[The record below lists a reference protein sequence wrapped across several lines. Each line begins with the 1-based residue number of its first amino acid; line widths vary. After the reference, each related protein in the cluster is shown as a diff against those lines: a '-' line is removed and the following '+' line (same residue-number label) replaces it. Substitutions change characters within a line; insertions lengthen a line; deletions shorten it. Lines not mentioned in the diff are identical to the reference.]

1 MKKKVLGLSML
12 LALQMLASCENEKE
26 LNQPTEE
33 TTFLITRNGESTD
46 WSTEPEQQPVNAYV
60 FSNDV
65 FRGRKLGMTVDAD
78 NSVSLNLAKGSKVYF
93 TMGKEEPQSL
103 KALISGVSAEADML
117 AASLSGTDN
126 SSYYLSSPAIG
137 QSGTVDLIRTVA
149 RLDLDLPTN
158 GLTRIERITFDNL
171 PASTTVV
178 GNAAPHNPTSRY
190 QTEVNL
196 TPAVDASVTAVK
208 YLYES
213 ADPVRM
219 TVYGSYNNI
228 PITATTEVS
237 SILRNKVYKLHVANA
252 GASFKLTLSVREWQ
266 EGGTTESDP
275 DVNERIL
282 INRDYS
288 VFPNGTTADFNLNK
302 VALPGDGASFTMA
315 FLSDSRV
322 DVAYLMGVT
331 NDITVGTPAV
341 SFEGN
346 KVCTRIPITVA
357 EQGRGKLPYRVK
369 VGLKSALRE
378 QAYDYVELDV
388 AASRH
393 QIQTTTI
400 AGITW
405 MQFNAR
411 SRDLEDQI
419 YPIDGANVEYM
430 YENNWLSTV
439 GGLFQWG
446 RMHMYTPWMS
456 GTNNEGNQN
465 QDSPWVN
472 TTHVPCP
479 EGYRAPTRSELKAIL
494 PDKFTIP
501 GSHTVNGETIDV
513 TLHRSAIQPPAV
525 NGVSVLARYI
535 KLTSRESGQA
545 LYLPLSGNKGDKSTT
560 TNPYF
565 GHGFTYWCNEYH
577 GGGYSYCIRFW
588 PGGGGTSAAMATD
601 YRQPAE
607 AFAYLRCVKE

>member
-1 MKKKVLGLSML
+1 MKRKVLGLGML
-12 LALQMLASCENEKE
+12 LALQILASCENEKE
-26 LNQPTEE
+26 LNQPTEK

-46 WSTEPEQQPVNAYV
+46 WSGEPEQQPVNAYV
-60 FSNDV
+60 FSNQV
-65 FRGRKLGMTVDAD
+65 FRGRNLGMTIGAD

-93 TMGKEEPQSL
+93 TMGKEEPPSL
-103 KALISGVSAEADML
+103 KALISGVSGEAEML

-126 SSYYLSSPAIG
+126 SSYYLSSSAIS
-137 QSGTVDLIRTVA
+137 QEGTVDLIRTVA
-149 RLDLDLPTN
+149 RLDLDLPTD
-158 GLTRIERITFDNL
+158 GLTRIERITFDNV
-171 PASTTVV
+171 PASTTVL
-178 GNAAPHNPTSRY
+178 GNVSPHNPTTRY

-196 TPAVDASVTAVK
+196 TPAVDASVAAIK
-208 YLYES
+208 YLYET

-228 PITATTEVS
+228 PITASTEIS
-237 SILRNKVYKLHVANA
+237 SILRNKVYKLQVANA
-252 GASFKLTLSVREWQ
+252 GASIKLTLAVREW
-266 EGGTTESDP
+266 EKGGTTESNP

-282 INRDYS
+282 MNRDYS

-302 VALPGDGASFTMA
+302 INLPGEGASFTMA
-315 FLSDSRV
+315 FLSDSKV
-322 DVAYLMGVT
+322 DVAYLMGMT

-341 SFEGN
+341 SFEGS
-346 KVCTRIPITVA
+346 KVCTRIPITVV

-378 QAYDYVELDV
+378 QAYDYVELEV
-388 AASRH
+388 AGSRH
-393 QIQTTTI
+393 QIQTATL

-411 SRDLEDQI
+411 SRNLEDQI
-419 YPIDGANVEYM
+419 YPIDGASVSFM

-456 GTNNEGNQN
+456 GTNNEGNQV
-465 QDSPWVN
+465 QDNPWVN
-472 TTHVPCP
+472 ATHVPCP
-479 EGYRAPTRSELKAIL
+479 EGYRVPTRNELKTIL
-494 PDKFTIP
+494 PDNLTIP

-513 TLHRSAIQPPAV
+513 TLHRSTIQPPAV

-535 KLTSRESGQA
+535 KLTSRESGQS
-545 LYLPLSGNKGDKSTT
+545 LYLPLGGNKGDKSTT
-560 TNPYF
+560 TNPNF
-565 GHGFTYWCNEYH
+565 GHGFTYWCNEYS
-577 GGGYSYCIRFW
+577 GWGYSYGIRFW
-588 PGGGGTSAAMATD
+588 PGGGGTSATMTANYT
-601 YRQPAE
+601 QPAE